1 MPLFGPPNVGQLAA
15 RRDVQGLIKALAF
28 KDAAVRR
35 AAAEALAPLRDPDA
49 VEPLAVLL
57 DDESVA
63 VRQAAAAALA
73 ERGGLRVIE
82 PLIHALENTDPEVR
96 SIASTAVFRRLM
108 TDLDTDARVAT
119 AAALGRIAAP
129 EGVGPLLNA
138 TKDADEGV
146 RVAAIKALGAIGD
159 VQAVLPL
166 VLIVAREE
174 GRARATGR
182 ADAAMQRAAT
192 QALDKLCDERAIEPL
207 KAALASDDPDVR
219 EIAIRRLARIGS
231 PEVAAALA
239 PLLTDADPAIR
250 RASARGLSEM
260 EWQPPAD
267 ETGVLY
273 WATVHQ
279 WRHCAGCGP
288 VALPLLLSSY
298 TTVEPFEQADILA
311 ALADLDW
318 QPDEA
323 GAMAAH
329 YWAARGR
336 WDKCVEMGEPA
347 VEALDSILGG
357 APKWRTRVE
366 AARALAAMDQARTAP
381 FQRLDLVGQALAMT
395 DAEGEE
401 ADRRGLLEAFLVEN
415 TLFDPE
421 AETVE
426 FCKCGYPATKTAA
439 GGQPAPIVELLGF
452 ERTSSEATTYYCPS
466 CDSRRATVAD

>member
-1 MPLFGPPNVGQLAA
+1 MPLFGPPNIGQLEA

-28 KDAAVRR
+28 KDAAIRR
-35 AAAEALAPLRDPDA
+35 AAAEALGPFKDPDA
-49 VEPLAVLL
+49 VEPLSVLL

-63 VRQAAAAALA
+63 VRRAATAALS
-73 ERGGLRVIE
+73 ERGGLRVVE
-82 PLIHALENTDPEVR
+82 PLIRALGNPDPDVR

-108 TDLDTDARVAT
+108 TDTDTDARRVTAT
-119 AAALGRIAAP
+119 AIGRIRAP
-129 EGVGPLLNA
+129 EGVGPLLKA
-138 TKDADEGV
+138 IKDSDEGV
-146 RVAAIKALGAIGD
+146 RVAATNALAAIGD

-166 VLIVAREE
+166 VLVVAREE
-174 GRARATGR
+174 SRSRSTGQ
-182 ADAAMQRAAT
+182 ADAAMKRAAM
-192 QALDKLCDERAIEPL
+192 QALDTLCDERAIEPL
-207 KAALASDDPDVR
+207 KTALAHEDSDVR
-219 EIAIRRLARIGS
+219 EVAIRRLARIGS

-250 RASARGLSEM
+250 RAAARGLGEM
-260 EWQPPAD
+260 DWQPPAD
-267 ETGVLY
+267 ETGVRY
-273 WATVHQ
+273 WAAVHQ

-288 VALPLLLSSY
+288 VAVPLLVSSY
-298 TTVEPFEQADILA
+298 ATVDPFEQADVLA

-347 VEALDSILGG
+347 VEALDSILRG

-366 AARALAAMDQARTAP
+366 AAGALAALNLPRTAP
-381 FQRLDLVGQALAMT
+381 FVRLDLVRQALAMV

-401 ADRRGLLEAFLVEN
+401 ADKRGLLEAFLVEN
-415 TLFDPE
+415 SLFDPE

-426 FCKCGYPATKTAA
+426 FCRCGYPATKASA

-452 ERTSSEATTYYCPS
+452 ERNSSEATTYYCPS
-466 CDSRRATVAD
+466 CDARRATVPD